1 MLKAIKSSSTV
12 IIKQPLS
19 SKVCCPL
26 FACDL
31 TGTLSSLC
39 HVLRL
44 EANQLSC
51 YTYLFLPVQPFLL
64 RLPLSSPVINL
75 KNSLS
80 FHFLLLFF
88 IWKANAWFLLQY
100 QPFGSSLLLSFCGVF
115 LSNPTG
121 MAIHSMHIF
130 KELNCFPLQKP
141 LLLVHCSLIFI
152 IFVYLYWV
160 LDAWVS
166 WKTFCFIWLN
176 YRFCKAGNKKGSPL
190 GPYHHHCFIRSSHFH
205 LILRYL

>member
-1 MLKAIKSSSTV
+1 MLKARKSSSTV

-31 TGTLSSLC
+31 TGSLSSLC
-39 HVLRL
+39 RVLRL
-44 EANQLSC
+44 EANQLSWHA
-51 YTYLFLPVQPFLL
+51 YLFLPVQPFLL

-100 QPFGSSLLLSFCGVF
+100 PPFGSSLLLSFCGVF
-115 LSNPTG
+115 LNNPTG

-130 KELNCFPLQKP
+130 KELTASLFRNLHYWFTVLWF
-141 LLLVHCSLIFI
+141 LLFLCICTESWMLECPERL
-152 IFVYLYWV
+152 FVLF
-160 LDAWVS
+160 D
-166 WKTFCFIWLN
+166 
-176 YRFCKAGNKKGSPL
+176 
-190 GPYHHHCFIRSSHFH
+190 
-205 LILRYL
+205 